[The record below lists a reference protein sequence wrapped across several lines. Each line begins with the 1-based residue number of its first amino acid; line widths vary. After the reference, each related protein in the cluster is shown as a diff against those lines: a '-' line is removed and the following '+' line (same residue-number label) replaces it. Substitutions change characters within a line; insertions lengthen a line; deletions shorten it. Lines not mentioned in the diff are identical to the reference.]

1 MILFLFESGNKFQSK
16 SNNFSM
22 NIPIINIENL
32 QKIYTLSEEVSVHAL
47 KGVNLKVKRGEFVA
61 IMGASG
67 SGKSTFMNILG
78 FLDTPTSGKYILDG
92 IDGTSLNDN
101 QKAEIRNRKIGFV
114 FQGFNLLSRTPAI
127 ENVEMP
133 LFYRGG
139 FTHEEMKNR
148 ARKLLAMV
156 GLAGREMHH
165 PNELSGGEQQRVAIA
180 RALINDP
187 AILLADEPTGNL
199 DTKNTYEIMNVF
211 TKLNQDYNITIVMV
225 THEPD
230 VAVYADRKVV
240 FKDGLIIDDSP
251 IRKLKKR
258 RK

>member
-1 MILFLFESGNKFQSK
+1 
-16 SNNFSM
+16 M
-22 NIPIINIENL
+22 NTPIINIENL
-32 QKIYTLSEEVSVHAL
+32 HKIYKLSEEVSVHAL
-47 KGVNLKVKRGEFVA
+47 KGVSLKVKRGEFVA

-78 FLDTPTSGKYILDG
+78 FLDTPTSGKYVLDG

-180 RALINDP
+180 RALVNEP

-199 DTKNTYEIMNVF
+199 DTKNTSEIMNVF
-211 TKLNQDYNITIVMV
+211 TELNREYNITIVMV

-230 VAVYADRKVV
+230 VAEYADRKVV

-251 IRKLKKR
+251 IKKLKKS

>member
-1 MILFLFESGNKFQSK
+1 
-16 SNNFSM
+16 M

-32 QKIYTLSEEVSVHAL
+32 QKIYKISEEVSVHAL
-47 KGVNLKVKRGEFVA
+47 KGVSLKVKRGEFVA

-148 ARKLLAMV
+148 ARKLLSMV
-156 GLAGREMHH
+156 GLSGREMHH

-199 DTKNTYEIMNVF
+199 DTKNTNEIMNVF
-211 TKLNQDYNITIVMV
+211 TTLNKEYNITIIMV

-230 VAVYADRKVV
+230 VAEYADRKVV

-251 IRKLKKR
+251 IKKLKKS

>member
-1 MILFLFESGNKFQSK
+1 
-16 SNNFSM
+16 M

-32 QKIYTLSEEVSVHAL
+32 QKIYKISEEVSVHAL
-47 KGVNLKVKRGEFVA
+47 KGVTLKVKRGEFVA

-156 GLAGREMHH
+156 GLSGREMHH

-199 DTKNTYEIMNVF
+199 DTKNTTEIMNVF
-211 TKLNQDYNITIVMV
+211 TTLNKEYNITVIMV

-230 VAVYADRKVV
+230 VAEYADRKVV

-251 IRKLKKR
+251 VRKLKR
-258 RK
+258 SRK

>member
-1 MILFLFESGNKFQSK
+1 VSLYESGNKFQSK
-16 SNNFSM
+16 SSNFSM
-22 NIPIINIENL
+22 NIPIINIDNL
-32 QKIYTLSEEVSVHAL
+32 QKIYKLSEEVSVHAL
-47 KGVNLKVKRGEFVA
+47 KGVSLKVKRGEFVA

-156 GLAGREMHH
+156 GLSGREMHH

-199 DTKNTYEIMNVF
+199 DTKNTNEIMNVF
-211 TKLNQDYNITIVMV
+211 TKLNQEYNITIVMV

-230 VAVYADRKVV
+230 VAGYADRKVV

-258 RK
+258 RT

>member
-1 MILFLFESGNKFQSK
+1 
-16 SNNFSM
+16 M

-32 QKIYTLSEEVSVHAL
+32 QKIYKISEEVSVHAL
-47 KGVNLKVKRGEFVA
+47 KGVSLKVKRGEFVA

-148 ARKLLAMV
+148 ARKLLSMV
-156 GLAGREMHH
+156 GLSGREMHH

-199 DTKNTYEIMNVF
+199 DSKNTNEIMSVF
-211 TKLNQDYNITIVMV
+211 TTLNKEYNITIIMV

-230 VAVYADRKVV
+230 VAEYADRKVV

-251 IRKLKKR
+251 IKKLKR
-258 RK
+258 SRK

>member
-1 MILFLFESGNKFQSK
+1 
-16 SNNFSM
+16 M

-32 QKIYTLSEEVSVHAL
+32 HKIYKLSEEVSVHAL
-47 KGVNLKVKRGEFVA
+47 KGVSLKVKRGEFVA

-78 FLDTPTSGKYILDG
+78 FLDTPTSGKYVLDG

-139 FTHEEMKNR
+139 FTHEKMKDR

-180 RALINDP
+180 RALVNDP

-199 DTKNTYEIMNVF
+199 DTKNTSEIMNVF
-211 TKLNQDYNITIVMV
+211 TALNKEYNITIVMV

-230 VAVYADRKVV
+230 VAQYADRKVV

-251 IRKLKKR
+251 IKKLKKS

>member
-1 MILFLFESGNKFQSK
+1 
-16 SNNFSM
+16 M

-32 QKIYTLSEEVSVHAL
+32 QKIYKISEEVSVHAL
-47 KGVNLKVKRGEFVA
+47 KGVTLKVKRGEFVA

-156 GLAGREMHH
+156 GLSGREMHH

-199 DTKNTYEIMNVF
+199 DTKNTTEIMNVF
-211 TKLNQDYNITIVMV
+211 TTLNKEYNITIIMV

-230 VAVYADRKVV
+230 VAEYADRKVV

-251 IRKLKKR
+251 IKKLKR
-258 RK
+258 SRI

>member
-1 MILFLFESGNKFQSK
+1 
-16 SNNFSM
+16 M
-22 NIPIINIENL
+22 NIPIINIDNL
-32 QKIYTLSEEVSVHAL
+32 QKIYKLSEEVSVHAL
-47 KGVNLKVKRGEFVA
+47 KGVSLKVKRGEFVA

-156 GLAGREMHH
+156 GLSGREMHH

-199 DTKNTYEIMNVF
+199 DTKNTNEIMNVF
-211 TKLNQDYNITIVMV
+211 TKLNQEYNITIVMV

-230 VAVYADRKVV
+230 VAGYADRKVV

-258 RK
+258 RT

>member
-1 MILFLFESGNKFQSK
+1 MTNQ
-16 SNNFSM
+16 
-22 NIPIINIENL
+22 IIQIENL
-32 QKIYTLSEEVSVHAL
+32 QKIYKISEEVSVRAL
-47 KGVNLKVKRGEFVA
+47 KGVTLNVKRGEFVA

-139 FTHEEMKNR
+139 FTHEEMKSR
-148 ARKLLAMV
+148 ARKLLSMV
-156 GLAGREMHH
+156 GLSGREMHH

-180 RALINDP
+180 RALVNDP

-199 DTKNTYEIMNVF
+199 DTKNTNEIMNVF
-211 TKLNQDYNITIVMV
+211 TTLNKEYTITIIMV

-230 VAVYADRKVV
+230 VAEYTDRKVV

-251 IRKLKKR
+251 IRKLKR
-258 RK
+258 SRK

>member
-1 MILFLFESGNKFQSK
+1 
-16 SNNFSM
+16 M

-32 QKIYTLSEEVSVHAL
+32 QKIYKISEEVSVHAL
-47 KGVNLKVKRGEFVA
+47 KGVTLKVKRGEFVA

-156 GLAGREMHH
+156 GLSGREMHH

-180 RALINDP
+180 RALINEP

-199 DTKNTYEIMNVF
+199 DTKNTNEIMNVF
-211 TKLNQDYNITIVMV
+211 TTLNKEYNITIIMV

-230 VAVYADRKVV
+230 VAEYADRKVV

-251 IRKLKKR
+251 VRKLKR
-258 RK
+258 SRK